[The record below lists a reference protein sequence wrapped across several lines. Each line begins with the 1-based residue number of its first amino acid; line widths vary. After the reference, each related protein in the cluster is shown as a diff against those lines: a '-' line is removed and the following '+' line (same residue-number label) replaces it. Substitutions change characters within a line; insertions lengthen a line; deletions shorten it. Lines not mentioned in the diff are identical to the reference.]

1 MGNLDARL
9 DFKMREMIEVME
21 YAKKM
26 PEIPQAVDVIATAF
40 EKGHKLFAAG
50 NGGGASN
57 ADQMV
62 GEFVGRFR
70 YQRGPY
76 AAFSLPGLSGL
87 TATGNDFGFDKIY
100 SRQVQGCLKPGDV
113 FVGYSCSGNSPNIIE
128 AIRAANSAG
137 VTTIGFSGWTGKLY
151 KEANIGIAIPPCNWQ
166 TLEEVQLILTHL
178 ICELVEARLC
188 ANDPT
193 ARRIH

>member
-1 MGNLDARL
+1 MDDLNARL
-9 DFKMREMIEVME
+9 D
-21 YAKKM
+21 KKM
-26 PEIPQAVDVIATAF
+26 LEMVEILEYSRNLPEIPRTVDVIATAF
-40 EKGHKLFAAG
+40 ETGHKLFAAG
-50 NGGGASN
+50 NGGGACN
-57 ADQMV
+57 ADQMI

-76 AAFSLPGLSGL
+76 PAFSLPGLSGL
-87 TATGNDFGFDKIY
+87 TAIGNDFGFDQIY
-100 SRQVQGCLKPGDV
+100 ARQVHGCLKPGDV

-128 AIRAANSAG
+128 AVRAANSNG

-151 KEANIGIAIPPCNWQ
+151 KEASIGIALPPCNWQ

-188 ANDPT
+188 EKDPT
-193 ARRIH
+193 AIRIH